1 MVTKDVEERI
11 QVMETELKTH
21 EVQCEERWRT
31 TFSRL
36 EDCSESLDRIESRIV
51 IGGGATILFLAT
63 LVITILF
70 Q

>member
-1 MVTKDVEERI
+1 MENRDLEKRI
-11 QVMETELKTH
+11 QVLETELKTH
-21 EVQCEERWRT
+21 EVQCEERWKT

-36 EDCSESLDRIESRIV
+36 QDCSESLDRIESRIV
-51 IGGGATILFLAT
+51 LGGGATILFLAT

>member
-1 MVTKDVEERI
+1 MENKDLEKRI
-11 QVMETELKTH
+11 QILETELKTH
-21 EVQCEERWRT
+21 EVQCEERWKT
-31 TFSRL
+31 NFSRL

-51 IGGGATILFLAT
+51 LGGGATILFLAT